1 MLHCAIILLKK
12 KMACNLVEIC
22 KEWNIPE
29 VQKHK
34 GNNAPLCYYSFEKE
48 NGL

>member
-1 MLHCAIILLKK
+1 MVSRIKSLF
-12 KMACNLVEIC
+12 
-22 KEWNIPE
+22 E